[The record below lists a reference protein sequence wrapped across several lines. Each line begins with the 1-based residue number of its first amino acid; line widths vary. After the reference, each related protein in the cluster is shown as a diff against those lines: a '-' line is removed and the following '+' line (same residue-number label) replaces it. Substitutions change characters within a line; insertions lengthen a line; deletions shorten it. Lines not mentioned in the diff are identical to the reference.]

1 MVREVVVEQG
11 REAGVVGMAPRGS
24 DRVLG
29 GYLTRM
35 VRRFARF
42 AAPPK
47 LVESDRDEGA
57 VHIETPLEP
66 AAISGTRLPGV
77 SRRPAQPASTLR
89 DLGHRPSPEDCA
101 GLFPRL

>member
-11 REAGVVGMAPRGS
+11 REAGGVGVAPRGS

-42 AAPPK
+42 RSTGEEK
-47 LVESDRDEGA
+47 LKMRSLRLVRS
-57 VHIETPLEP
+57 P
-66 AAISGTRLPGV
+66 A
-77 SRRPAQPASTLR
+77 
-89 DLGHRPSPEDCA
+89 EA
-101 GLFPRL
+101 G